1 MRVSTTDNQNYIL
14 LIDGFTVGN
23 KYKNG
28 SSYFINDINSATH
41 RIPLYKQTNSI
52 FGGNKRKVVYD
63 NGLFLKANTET
74 IISLNMFGSVLI
86 NEQPLGNSGNNNR
99 DWNGSGNT
107 NNSNNDSWNGS
118 NNPNSNTNKHKGHN
132 CEGKKGKG
140 HKKHKHNDD
149 CDGDNSWNNNNNGNR
164 GLWVNL
170 DFIFRYKAI
179 SFSRDG
185 FIYSIKKCL
194 FF

>member
-107 NNSNNDSWNGS
+107 NNSNNDG
-118 NNPNSNTNKHKGHN
+118 
-132 CEGKKGKG
+132 
-140 HKKHKHNDD
+140 
-149 CDGDNSWNNNNNGNR
+149 
-164 GLWVNL
+164 
-170 DFIFRYKAI
+170 
-179 SFSRDG
+179 
-185 FIYSIKKCL
+185 
-194 FF
+194 

>member
-52 FGGNKRKVVYD
+52 FVGNKRKVVYD

-74 IISLNMFGSVLI
+74 IISLNMFGSVPI

-107 NNSNNDSWNGS
+107 NNSNNNSWNGS
-118 NNPNSNTNKHKGHN
+118 NNPNSNTNKHKGHT

-140 HKKHKHNDD
+140 TKSTK
-149 CDGDNSWNNNNNGNR
+149 
-164 GLWVNL
+164 
-170 DFIFRYKAI
+170 
-179 SFSRDG
+179 
-185 FIYSIKKCL
+185 
-194 FF
+194 

>member
-14 LIDGFTVGN
+14 LIDRFTVGN

-41 RIPLYKQTNSI
+41 RIQLYKQTNSI

-63 NGLFLKANTET
+63 NGLFLKTNTET
-74 IISLNMFGSVLI
+74 IISLNMFGSVPI
-86 NEQPLGNSGNNNR
+86 NEEPLGNSGNNNR

-107 NNSNNDSWNGS
+107 NNTNNDGWNGS

-170 DFIFRYKAI
+170 GF
-179 SFSRDG
+179 SF
-185 FIYSIKKCL
+185 K
-194 FF
+194 